1 MKNRTQKEIVQQ
13 IAMDYGNH
21 LPADRIKYHAKRLY
35 DVDVS
40 TAVIVKAIGPYK
52 TRVNLNQ
59 NVLLEMAQ
67 RLLISCNHDLYL
79 ASYVLKKAA
88 AS

>member
-13 IAMDYGNH
+13 IALEYGNH

-40 TAVIVKAIGPYK
+40 TAVIIKALGPYK

-59 NVLLEMAQ
+59 SVLLEKAQ
-67 RLLISCNHDLYL
+67 RLLASCNHDIYL
-79 ASYVLKKAA
+79 AKFMVKKAHA
-88 AS
+88 G